1 MATHALEQLSALP
14 QIIMR
19 SVHVQ
24 SVSSAILS
32 PTVTKSQ
39 FQKLNVLMIRTVQLT
54 LPVSIEDVVRHAQKE
69 TRALQMLNV
78 VSHIIDLCAT
88 VLRVGVVI
96 LKFNA
101 INPNAEVTLNA
112 PTINIV

>member
-1 MATHALEQLSALP
+1 
-14 QIIMR
+14 MR
-19 SVHVQ
+19 SVHVL
-24 SVSSAILS
+24 SVLSAILS

-39 FQKLNVLMIRTVQLT
+39 FQRLNALTTRTVQLT
-54 LPVSIEDVVRHAQKE
+54 LPVSIEDVVHHAQKG
-69 TRALQMLNV
+69 TRVLPMLNV

-101 INPNAEVTLNA
+101 INVKFYHKIRFKT
-112 PTINIV
+112 